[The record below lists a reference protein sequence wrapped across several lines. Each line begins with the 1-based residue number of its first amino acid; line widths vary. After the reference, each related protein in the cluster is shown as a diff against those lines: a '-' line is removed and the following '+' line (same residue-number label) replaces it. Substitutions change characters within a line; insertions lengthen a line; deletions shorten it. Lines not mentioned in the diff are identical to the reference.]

1 MYCSS
6 SLHLMSAEVIIYKMV
21 PLKKWLDFAV
31 IPVFQVSPNQMGG
44 RLPVADRALEV
55 WSFIKNLLGSGKDR
69 RIEIEKT

>member
-1 MYCSS
+1 
-6 SLHLMSAEVIIYKMV
+6 MSAEVIIYKMV
-21 PLKKWLDFAV
+21 PLKKWLDSAV

-55 WSFIKNLLGSGKDR
+55 WSFIKNLFGIGKDR

>member
-1 MYCSS
+1 M
-6 SLHLMSAEVIIYKMV
+6 EVIIYKMV

-44 RLPVADRALEV
+44 RLPVAA
-55 WSFIKNLLGSGKDR
+55 IKNLLGIGQDR